1 MGLNVEK
8 ALNRGEDK
16 VSFFQPA
23 EFLPMRTVREYRLH
37 VALYGPVDD
46 FMDNIQELN
55 GTVEGTSNVVISA
68 QGVAFEITGLWCIS

>member
-1 MGLNVEK
+1 
-8 ALNRGEDK
+8 
-16 VSFFQPA
+16 
-23 EFLPMRTVREYRLH
+23 MRTVREYRLH